1 MEGSG
6 ERTLGEDTVILGCPL
21 MNGIMPSIT
30 PFQDG
35 LPCDWSKSNGANHL
49 KSKNLCAQINLF
61 SSEIDELGYFVTV
74 TEP

>member
-6 ERTLGEDTVILGCPL
+6 ERALG
-21 MNGIMPSIT
+21 
-30 PFQDG
+30 QDG

-49 KSKNLCAQINLF
+49 KSKNLCAQI

>member
-6 ERTLGEDTVILGCPL
+6 ERALGEDTVILECPL
-21 MNGIMPSIT
+21 MNGAMLPIT

-35 LPCDWSKSNGANHL
+35 LPCDWSKSNSANHL
-49 KSKNLCAQINLF
+49 KSKNLCAQMNLF